1 MWTLIKG
8 WWDDYVDLMAH
19 SYLLDET
26 YMELN
31 MDQELGRGECQYD
44 KETDQRPI
52 WYQAR
57 TCGHQRT

>member
-31 MDQELGRGECQYD
+31 MDQELGRGEC
-44 KETDQRPI
+44 
-52 WYQAR
+52 
-57 TCGHQRT
+57 